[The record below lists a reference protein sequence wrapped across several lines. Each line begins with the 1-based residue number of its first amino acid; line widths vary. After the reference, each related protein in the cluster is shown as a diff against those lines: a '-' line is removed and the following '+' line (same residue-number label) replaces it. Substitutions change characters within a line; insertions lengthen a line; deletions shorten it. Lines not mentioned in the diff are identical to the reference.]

1 LRFAKEDLLRP
12 EQLCEITGWSPKTLA
27 NRRSQGKGPRYIKCG
42 AKILY
47 PRGDFEEFL
56 EENLAPARSERKV
69 ALAVPSRRPAATK
82 RNQNAALRNEYEAR
96 QKVLA
101 GQGTSLKVKS
111 MPFSEAAEKFIAWA
125 ESEYRKHPATARRLK
140 VSMASCKTYFGEQ
153 PVRSITAGH
162 VEDYKAWRR
171 TAHGVR
177 DVTLRHDLHALSTF
191 YGGYAI
197 KQQWARVNP
206 VRDVDIPSDKD
217 ATRIHVL
224 TAAEE
229 TAYLAAAE
237 RYANLYDLGRIMI
250 RQGMRPEE
258 VMTLEQANIDIEM
271 ETIFIPKG
279 KSDAARRR
287 LHLASDG
294 EVARIL
300 QRRLDGGQWV
310 FPGKKRG
317 THITKLNNSHGKVLE
332 ATGLRFVLYDLR
344 HTFATRM
351 AERGMDLA
359 TLAAILGHSGIRVV
373 PRYIHISEGHQR
385 DVMRRF
391 GTEKTGSAMA
401 VSWQAD
407 VN

>member
-1 LRFAKEDLLRP
+1 LPLREANGKWHWRFQVDGLTYCGKTDL
-12 EQLCEITGWSPKTLA
+12 
-27 NRRSQGKGPRYIKCG
+27 
-42 AKILY
+42 
-47 PRGDFEEFL
+47 
-56 EENLAPARSERKV
+56 
-69 ALAVPSRRPAATK
+69 AATK
-82 RNQNAALRNEYEAR
+82 RNRNAALRLEYEAR

-101 GQGTSLKVKS
+101 GQATSLKVKS
-111 MPFSEAAEKFIAWA
+111 MPFSEAAAKFIAWA
-125 ESEYRKHPATARRLK
+125 ESEYREHPATARRLK
-140 VSMASCKTYFGEQ
+140 VSMASCKTFFGEQ

-171 TAHGVR
+171 TAHDVR
-177 DVTLRHDLHALSTF
+177 DVTLRHDLHALSKF

-217 ATRIHVL
+217 ATRIQVL
-224 TAAEE
+224 TVAEE
-229 TAYLAAAE
+229 TAYFAAAE
-237 RYANLYDLGRIMI
+237 RYPNLYDLARIMI

-271 ETIFIPKG
+271 GTIFIPKG

-287 LHLASDG
+287 LYLAPDG

-317 THITKLNNSHGKVLE
+317 THITKLNSSHGKALE
-332 ATGLRFVLYDLR
+332 AAGLRFVLYDLR

-351 AERGMDLA
+351 AERGMPLA
-359 TLAAILGHSGIRVV
+359 TLAAILGHSGLRVIQ
-373 PRYIHISEGHQR
+373 RYVHISQDHQR
-385 DVMRRF
+385 DAMRRF
-391 GTEKTGSAMA
+391 GKEDRLSHGSFMA
-401 VSWQAD
+401 VTD